1 MIGTLNLYGNSLGL
15 GFASTVEAQVVRHTG
30 SKIMGYRSALY
41 FGVGIS
47 AVALILDV
55 LFVRLVKDDRQGWHD
70 EDNVAVPGDV
80 ELAQQSQEVK

>member
-1 MIGTLNLYGNSLGL
+1 
-15 GFASTVEAQVVRHTG
+15 
-30 SKIMGYRSALY
+30 MGYRSALY

-70 EDNVAVPGDV
+70 EDNVAVTGDA